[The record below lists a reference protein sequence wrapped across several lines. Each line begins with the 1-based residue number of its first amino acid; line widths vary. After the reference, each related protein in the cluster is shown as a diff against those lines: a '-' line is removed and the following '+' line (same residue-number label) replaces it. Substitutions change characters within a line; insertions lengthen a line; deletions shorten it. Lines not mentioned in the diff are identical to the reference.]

1 MSKSII
7 YNEEARK
14 ALKSGVDTIADAVKT
29 TLGPKGRNVAIAK
42 GFGSQVITKDGV
54 TVAKE
59 IEDKDPFKN
68 VGVEMIKEASN
79 KVNDVAGDGT
89 TTVTVLAQA
98 IASAGFRNVAAGAN
112 PISLKRG
119 LDKGNEKIIAKLKK
133 MAKKISD
140 DKQEIS
146 QVATISANNDKELG
160 EMIGGVFEKVGGDG
174 VITVEEAK
182 GFNDEVEYTEGM
194 EFDNGY
200 VSPYFVTNS
209 ETLEAVMENP
219 YIFITDKKLSNL
231 QDIQAI
237 AEKVLGAADRPLVI
251 IADDIEN
258 QALATLVVNKLR
270 GTLDVVAVK
279 APGFGDRKKEMLEDL
294 SVLTGSEYI
303 SEELGKTL
311 DSVELTHLGSA
322 KKVIVSKEK
331 TIIVEGKGTKKE
343 IGNRVKE
350 IKAQVENTTSDY
362 DREKLQERLAKL
374 SGGVAVIKVGAAS
387 EVEAKEKKMRVEDA
401 INATR
406 AAIEEGVVAGG
417 GLALHN
423 SKSALDKVKLQDPD
437 EQLGVEILKN
447 ILSEPLKQ
455 IAENAGEDGAVV
467 ASNCKGNN
475 GFNAKTGEYVDMIEA
490 GIIDPV
496 KVTRLALTNAVSVG
510 SMLITTEAVVAEM
523 PEEKEESTPPAMN
536 PMGGMGG
543 MM

>member
-1 MSKSII
+1 MAKSIK
-7 YNEEARK
+7 YNEDARK
-14 ALKSGVDTIADAVKT
+14 LLKEGVDTIANAVKV
-29 TLGPKGRNVAIAK
+29 TLGPKGRNIAIAK
-42 GFGSQVITKDGV
+42 SFGSQVVTKDGV

-59 IEDKDPFKN
+59 IEDKDPFRN
-68 VGVEMIKEASN
+68 VGVEMIKEASS
-79 KVNDVAGDGT
+79 KVNDLAGDGT

-98 IASAGFRNVAAGAN
+98 ITAVGFKNVTAGAN

-119 LDKGNEKIIAKLKK
+119 LDKGVEAVIAELSK
-133 MAKKISD
+133 MAKKISG
-140 DKQEIS
+140 KEEIS
-146 QVATISANNDKELG
+146 QVATISTNNDKELG
-160 EMIGGVFEKVGGDG
+160 EMIGGVFEKIGKDG
-174 VITVEEAK
+174 VLTVEEAK

-200 VSPYFVTNS
+200 VSAYFVNDA
-209 ETLEAVMENP
+209 ETLETVMDNP

-237 AEKVLGAADRPLVI
+237 AEKVLSAANRPLVI

-279 APGFGDRKKEMLEDL
+279 APGFGDRKKEMLKDI
-294 SVLTGSEYI
+294 SILTGAQFI
-303 SEELGKTL
+303 SEEIGRTL
-311 DSVELTHLGSA
+311 DSVELTDLGSA
-322 KKVIVSKEK
+322 KKVIVTKEK
-331 TIIVEGKGTKKE
+331 TIIVDGSASKADVD
-343 IGNRVKE
+343 NRVKE
-350 IKAQVENTTSDY
+350 IKAQIENTTSDY

-387 EVEAKEKKMRVEDA
+387 EVEAKEKKMRIEDA

-423 SKSALDKVKLQDPD
+423 AKKVLDKIVLKDSD
-437 EQLGVEILKN
+437 EQLGVEILKSV
-447 ILSEPLKQ
+447 LSEPLKQ
-455 IAENAGEDGAVV
+455 IANNAGEDGAVV
-467 ASNCKGNN
+467 ASNCKGNT
-475 GFNAKTGEYVDMIEA
+475 GFNAKSGKYVDMVEE

-496 KVTRLALTNAVSVG
+496 KVTRLVLTNAVSVA
-510 SMLITTEAVVAEM
+510 SMLVTTEAVVADI
-523 PEEKEESTPPAMN
+523 PEEKESTPAPAGIG
-536 PMGGMGG
+536 GGMPG

>member
-1 MSKSII
+1 MAKSIK
-7 YNEEARK
+7 YNEDARML
-14 ALKSGVDTIADAVKT
+14 LKEGVDTIANAVKV
-29 TLGPKGRNVAIAK
+29 TLGPKGRNIAIAK
-42 GFGSQVITKDGV
+42 SFGSQVVTKDGV

-59 IEDKDPFKN
+59 IEDKDPFRN
-68 VGVEMIKEASN
+68 VGVEMIKEASS
-79 KVNDVAGDGT
+79 KVNDLAGDGT

-98 IASAGFRNVAAGAN
+98 ITAVGFKNVTAGAN

-119 LDKGNEKIIAKLKK
+119 LDKGVEAVIAELSK
-133 MAKKISD
+133 MAKKISG
-140 DKQEIS
+140 KEEIS
-146 QVATISANNDKELG
+146 QVATISTNNDKELG
-160 EMIGGVFEKVGGDG
+160 EMIGGVFEKIGKDG
-174 VITVEEAK
+174 VLTVEEAK

-200 VSPYFVTNS
+200 VSAYFVNDA
-209 ETLEAVMENP
+209 ETLETVMDNP

-237 AEKVLGAADRPLVI
+237 AEKVLSAANRPLVI

-279 APGFGDRKKEMLEDL
+279 APGFGDRKKEMLKDI
-294 SVLTGSEYI
+294 SILTGAQFI
-303 SEELGKTL
+303 SEEIGRTL
-311 DSVELTHLGSA
+311 DSVELTDLGSA
-322 KKVIVSKEK
+322 KKVIVTKEK
-331 TIIVEGKGTKKE
+331 TIIVDGSASKADVD
-343 IGNRVKE
+343 NRVKE
-350 IKAQVENTTSDY
+350 IKAQIENTTSDY

-387 EVEAKEKKMRVEDA
+387 EVEAKEKKMRIEDA

-423 SKSALDKVKLQDPD
+423 AKKVLDKIVLKDSD
-437 EQLGVEILKN
+437 EQLGVEILKSV
-447 ILSEPLKQ
+447 LSEPLKQ
-455 IAENAGEDGAVV
+455 IASNAGEDGAVV
-467 ASNCKGNN
+467 ASNCKGNT
-475 GFNAKTGEYVDMIEA
+475 GFNAKSGKYVNMIEE

-496 KVTRLALTNAVSVG
+496 KVTRLVLTNAVSVA
-510 SMLITTEAVVAEM
+510 SMLVTTEAVVADI
-523 PEEKEESTPPAMN
+523 PEEKESTPAPAGIG
-536 PMGGMGG
+536 GGMPG

>member
-1 MSKSII
+1 MAKSIK
-7 YNEEARK
+7 YNEDARK
-14 ALKSGVDTIADAVKT
+14 LLKEGVDTIADAVKV
-29 TLGPKGRNVAIAK
+29 TLGPKGRNIAIAK
-42 GFGSQVITKDGV
+42 SFGSQVVTKDGV

-68 VGVEMIKEASN
+68 VGVEMIKEASS
-79 KVNDVAGDGT
+79 KVNDLAGDGT

-98 IASAGFRNVAAGAN
+98 ITAAGFKNVTAGAN

-119 LDKGNEKIIAKLKK
+119 LDKGAEAVVAELSK
-133 MAKKISD
+133 MAKKISS
-140 DKQEIS
+140 KEEIS
-146 QVATISANNDKELG
+146 QVATISTNNDKELG
-160 EMIGGVFEKVGGDG
+160 EMIGGVFEKIGKDG
-174 VITVEEAK
+174 VLTVEEAK

-200 VSPYFVTNS
+200 VSAYFVNDAES
-209 ETLEAVMENP
+209 LETVMDNP

-237 AEKVLGAADRPLVI
+237 AEKVLSAANRPLVI

-279 APGFGDRKKEMLEDL
+279 APGFGDRKKEMLKDI
-294 SVLTGSEYI
+294 SVLTGAQFI
-303 SEELGKTL
+303 SEEIGRTL
-311 DSVELTHLGSA
+311 DSVELTDLGSA
-322 KKVIVSKEK
+322 KKVIVTKEK
-331 TIIVEGKGTKKE
+331 TIIVDGGASKSDVD
-343 IGNRVKE
+343 NRVKE
-350 IKAQVENTTSDY
+350 IKAQIEKTTSDY

-387 EVEAKEKKMRVEDA
+387 EVEAKEKKMRIEDA

-423 SKSALDKVKLQDPD
+423 AKKVLDKISLKDAD
-437 EQLGVEILKN
+437 EQLGIEILKSV
-447 ILSEPLKQ
+447 LSEPLKQ
-455 IAENAGEDGAVV
+455 IANNAGEDGAVV
-467 ASNCKGNN
+467 ASNCNGNT
-475 GFNAKTGEYVDMIEA
+475 GFNAKSGKYVDMVEE

-496 KVTRLALTNAVSVG
+496 KVTRLVLTNAVSVA
-510 SMLITTEAVVAEM
+510 SMLVTTEAVVADL
-523 PEEKEESTPPAMN
+523 PEEKDSVPA
-536 PMGGMGG
+536 PSAMGGGMPG